1 MTQTTSLLR
10 INNTKSGLN
19 KKQKEFNQLTEKIE
33 LLEQQIPELKNA
45 YEQILAR
52 YPKELTPL
60 VLEYQTFRVE
70 IVHIMDRAYD
80 ANIYRNLYLL
90 KLAHLITEASFELIT
105 HYHFEEL
112 IPVFNKYSAESYEV
126 VLARHQTAQEV
137 TIAEEPVQIPEKT
150 VSSVS
155 FHELDPEEQRRI
167 KAEQRQSRIQE
178 QNLPKTT
185 RSVRNVYTDLVKA
198 FHPDR
203 ELDDE
208 EKLRKTEIM
217 KAVTE
222 AYQRNNLMELL
233 RLQIDFNQID
243 QSQLENLDK
252 AQLNYYNK
260 VLSEQLEELETEKQA
275 IQKQLADITGLLP
288 QHINSLTTAIVK
300 FNTNVNQAKI
310 DVKEIRN
317 LIKVWS
323 IPSRLHAYLK
333 TYRIPNEPELE
344 EDED

>member
-19 KKQKEFNQLTEKIE
+19 KKQKEFNLLTEKIAF
-33 LLEQQIPELKNA
+33 LEQQIPELKNA
-45 YEQILAR
+45 YDQILAR

-60 VLEYQTFRVE
+60 VMEYQTFRVE
-70 IVHIMDRAYD
+70 IVHIMDRAYQS
-80 ANIYRNLYLL
+80 NTYRNLYLL
-90 KLAHLITEASFELIT
+90 KLAYLISEASFELIT

-112 IPVFNKYSAESYEV
+112 IPIFNKYSPESYEV
-126 VLARHQTAQEV
+126 ILARHQATQAV
-137 TIAEEPVQIPEKT
+137 KPTEEPIQIPET
-150 VSSVS
+150 SASSVS

-167 KAEQRQSRIQE
+167 KAAQRLSRMQE
-178 QNLPKTT
+178 QNLPQTT

-203 ELDDE
+203 ELDE
-208 EKLRKTEIM
+208 IEKLRKTEIM
-217 KAVTE
+217 KSVTE

-260 VLSEQLEELETEKQA
+260 VLGEQLDELEAEKQA

-288 QHINSLTTAIVK
+288 QHINSLTTAVVK
-300 FNTNVNQAKI
+300 FNTNVNQAKTDI
-310 DVKEIRN
+310 KEIRN

-333 TYRIPNEPELE
+333 TYRIPNELELE
-344 EDED
+344 EVED